1 METTVRNPELKALI
15 CEDETNPELG
25 LRRHLHRT
33 SPSSMNKRYP
43 LGGTLEYDCD
53 DPAAQKNWPGDFGF
67 PPG

>member
-1 METTVRNPELKALI
+1 
-15 CEDETNPELG
+15 
-25 LRRHLHRT
+25 
-33 SPSSMNKRYP
+33 MNKRYP